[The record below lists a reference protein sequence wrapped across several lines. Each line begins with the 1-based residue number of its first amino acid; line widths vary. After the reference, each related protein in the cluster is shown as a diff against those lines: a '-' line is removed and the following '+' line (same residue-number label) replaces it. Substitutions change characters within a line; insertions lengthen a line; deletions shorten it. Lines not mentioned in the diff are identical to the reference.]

1 MFVEA
6 VFESSFRFTCV
17 LFGAVVALYHVD
29 YVFGVTVDVMS
40 ESGFAVAGMLVYKVC
55 LSDMYLQVEQFFLH
69 GYEHR
74 GWVCSEI
81 AKFGPQTRKS
91 LRLLLRL

>member
-1 MFVEA
+1 MYE
-6 VFESSFRFTCV
+6 
-17 LFGAVVALYHVD
+17 
-29 YVFGVTVDVMS
+29 
-40 ESGFAVAGMLVYKVC
+40 VC
-55 LSDMYLQVEQFFLH
+55 LSDMYLQVKQFFLL

-74 GWVCSEI
+74 DWLCGEI

>member
-40 ESGFAVAGMLVYKVC
+40 DKSGFAVAGMLVYEVC
-55 LSDMYLQVEQFFLH
+55 LSDMYLQVEQFFQH

-74 GWVCSEI
+74 G
-81 AKFGPQTRKS
+81 
-91 LRLLLRL
+91 

>member
-1 MFVEA
+1 MV
-6 VFESSFRFTCV
+6 T
-17 LFGAVVALYHVD
+17 LYHVD

-40 ESGFAVAGMLVYKVC
+40 DKSGFAVAGMLVYEVC

-74 GWVCSEI
+74 GWLCV
-81 AKFGPQTRKS
+81 
-91 LRLLLRL
+91 LRLRNLALTLENH